1 MSSMSQIKPWF
12 SDTLQD
18 TIMGLYF
25 ASRQIKSQN
34 LERWIGHLM
43 AFSSIMLSVGVN
55 PNNVFTQDD
64 VMLLKEVMK

>member
-1 MSSMSQIKPWF
+1 MNKWLSNI
-12 SDTLQD
+12 LQD
-18 TIMGLYF
+18 TIMGVYF
-25 ASRQIKSQN
+25 ASRQIKSKN

-64 VMLLKEVMK
+64 MMLLKEVMR